1 MSDTSGDAPMT
12 QVAPPVESPSAPDTV
27 PDPAAIDPASTRAQA
42 APSPV
47 ALHVERTE
55 GQEQSAA
62 EAALDPVIE
71 LKDLHF
77 YYSKFRAVK
86 DVNISFAPQ
95 KITALIGP
103 SGCGKSTLLR
113 TINRMNDLITG
124 TRVEGQALYHG
135 IDLYGKDVDAVEVR
149 RRIGMVFQKAN
160 PFPKTIY
167 DNVAFGPKIN
177 GFKGNMDEL
186 VESSLRRAA
195 LWDDVKDKLKQSGLA
210 LSGGQQQRLCIARA
224 IATSPDVI
232 LMDEPCSALDPRST
246 LQIEELMFELKEN
259 YTIVIVTHNMQQAA
273 RASDYT
279 VFLNMADDRA
289 GYVVEEGPTLEIFT
303 NPKNQLTEDYVS
315 GRFG

>member
-1 MSDTSGDAPMT
+1 MT
-12 QVAPPVESPSAPDTV
+12 ALAPPSEEAVAETA
-27 PDPAAIDPASTRAQA
+27 
-42 APSPV
+42 PV
-47 ALHVERTE
+47 AAVDGETERAE
-55 GQEQSAA
+55 VA
-62 EAALDPVIE
+62 EAADAVIS

-77 YYSKFRAVK
+77 YYSNFRAVK
-86 DVNISFAPQ
+86 DINIDFAPK

-124 TRVEGQALYHG
+124 TRVEGQILYHG
-135 IDLYGKDVDAVEVR
+135 LDLYGKDVDPVEVR

-160 PFPKTIY
+160 PFPKSIY
-167 DNVAFGPKIN
+167 DNVAFGPRIN
-177 GFKGNMDEL
+177 AFKGNMDEL
-186 VESSLRRAA
+186 VEASLIRAA
-195 LWDDVKDKLKQSGLA
+195 LWDDVKDKLRQSGLA

-224 IATSPDVI
+224 IATNPDVI

-273 RASDYT
+273 RASDQT
-279 VFLNMADDRA
+279 VFLNMAEDRA
-289 GYVVEEGPTLEIFT
+289 GYVVEEGPTLQIFT
-303 NPKNQLTEDYVS
+303 NPKHELTEDYVS